1 MKLEK
6 MMTRIRCADPEEIE
20 KLISAV
26 LRRKRELFPEWDVVY
41 FALPKKDKEERK
53 RMAKLALEVM
63 LRE

>member
-26 LRRKRELFPEWDVVY
+26 LQRKRELFPEWDVVY
-41 FALPKKDKEERK
+41 FALPKKDKEER
-53 RMAKLALEVM
+53 
-63 LRE
+63 